1 MTDQRTPSI
10 AVIIPVYNEEKFIT
24 DTLEGLRTQ
33 KFDSLVQRE
42 LLGGYRVVVV
52 DNNSTDGTAD
62 IVRSYMAEHPDLTV
76 DLITETE
83 KGSGCAAD
91 TGARFAIDAGAK
103 IIARTDADSIPTD
116 TWLDELV
123 SGLYKGKRLVGGR
136 VRARHDEGL
145 TSVAFNGIG
154 LFWHVGH
161 ALEWYKTR
169 NNPPEER
176 RSFAVV
182 GNNMAIDA
190 DMYLESGGFPRTKMD
205 DVDDDSVL
213 QRRVRE
219 RVGSSGIGLQTKAV
233 VHTSLRRLHAYGVRD
248 FIAWYGDGDRSDKV
262 VDVR

>member
-1 MTDQRTPSI
+1 MSEQFNPLI

-24 DTLEGLRTQ
+24 DTLDGLRRQ
-33 KFDSLVQRE
+33 RFDLYAHRE
-42 LLGGYRVVVV
+42 LLGGFRTIVVN
-52 DNNSTDGTAD
+52 NNSTDRTAE
-62 IVRSYMAEHPDLTV
+62 IVNAYVAEHPDFRLE
-76 DLITETE
+76 LIDETE

-91 TGARFAIDAGAK
+91 TGARHAISTGAK
-103 IIARTDADSIPTD
+103 IIARTDADSIPTP
-116 TWLDELV
+116 TWLGELV
-123 SGLYKGKRLVGGR
+123 SGLLSGKRLVGGR

-145 TSVAFNGIG
+145 TSVVFNGIG
-154 LFWHVGH
+154 LLWHVGH

-169 NNPPEER
+169 NNPPAEQ

-190 DMYLESGGFPRTKMD
+190 EMYEQSGGFPRTSME
-205 DVDDDSVL
+205 DVDDDSIL

-219 RVGSSGIGLQTKAV
+219 EVGSAGIGLQKKAV